1 MVGTNDN
8 EGPYDLHDL
17 KGSPGSIVKNEIP
30 SEQYYWKR
38 GEYGVKT
45 WSPEK
50 ADVQCVSEKLQESR
64 PCNDTSVPRCVLREI
79 DEVWNG
85 LQEAE
90 WAIRWLHDEKPES
103 LAECRWRM
111 ERAWKDFI
119 KATGLPRFADKTL
132 RFIGRILI
140 KMGMKP

>member
-1 MVGTNDN
+1 MGGTNDN
-8 EGPYDLHDL
+8 EGPYDLYDL

-30 SEQYYWKR
+30 PEQYYWKGSR
-38 GEYGVKT
+38 TY
-45 WSPEK
+45 P
-50 ADVQCVSEKLQESR
+50 VQSVSEKLEESR
-64 PCNDTSVPRCVLREI
+64 PCNDTSVPRCVLRKVDEI
-79 DEVWNG
+79 SRG

-90 WAIRWLHDEKPES
+90 WAIRLLHDEKPES

-111 ERAWKDFI
+111 NRAWEDFI
-119 KATGLPRFADKTL
+119 KATGLPRFADKTI